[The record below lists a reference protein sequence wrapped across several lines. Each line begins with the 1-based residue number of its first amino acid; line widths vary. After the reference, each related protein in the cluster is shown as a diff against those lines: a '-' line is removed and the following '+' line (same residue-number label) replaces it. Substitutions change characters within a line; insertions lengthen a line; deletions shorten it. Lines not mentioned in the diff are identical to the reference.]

1 MRPRIASSLSVAT
14 LAVIALACDGRT
26 TGVLVTGPTSDVRL
40 RLLNALT
47 SSQAVDLL
55 VDGQVAS
62 SGVPFGG
69 AGPYVVLTAGSH
81 RLQARSS
88 TTGTIL
94 VDQTRDLTS
103 IGSFCFVPAP
113 GLGEQGARFITDDPT
128 PTAGMAEVRVVHVA
142 AARQAVSVYV
152 TPATADLSSSTPVI
166 SLLPFGLASDYVAVA
181 PGTYRI
187 RVTPPGDPSTIL
199 LDMGNV
205 TLTSGSV
212 HTLMMTDALG
222 GGLPTN
228 LSIVADTN

>member
-1 MRPRIASSLSVAT
+1 MRARIASSLSAAT
-14 LAVIALACDGRT
+14 LVVVALACEGRT
-26 TGVLVTGPTSDVRL
+26 TGLLVTGPTSDVRV

-55 VDGQVAS
+55 VDGQVAA
-62 SGVPFGG
+62 SGVAFGG
-69 AGPYVVLTAGSH
+69 ASPYVALTAGSH

-94 VDQTRDLTS
+94 VDQTRDLNTN
-103 IGSFCFVPAP
+103 GSFSFVPAP
-113 GLGEQGARFITDDPT
+113 GLGEQGARLIADDPT
-128 PTAGMAEVRVVHVA
+128 PTAGMAEIRVVHVA
-142 AARQAVSVYV
+142 AARGAVSVYV
-152 TPATADLSSSTPVI
+152 TPPAADLAAATPVI
-166 SLLPFGLASDYVAVA
+166 PLLPFGLASDYVAVT

-187 RVTPPGDPSTIL
+187 RVTAPGNTSSVL

-205 TLTSGSV
+205 TLTSGTV
-212 HTLMMTDALG
+212 RTLMMTDALG

>member
-14 LAVIALACDGRT
+14 LAVVALACDGRT
-26 TGVLVTGPTSDVRL
+26 TGILVTGPTSDVRV
-40 RLLNALT
+40 RMLNALT
-47 SSQAVDLL
+47 SSQAVDLI

-69 AGPYVVLTAGSH
+69 ASPYVALTAGSH

-94 VDQTRDLTS
+94 VDQTRDLNTN
-103 IGSFCFVPAP
+103 GSFSFVPAP
-113 GLGEQGARFITDDPT
+113 GLGELGARFIADDPT

-142 AARQAVSVYV
+142 AARGAVSVYV
-152 TPATADLSSSTPVI
+152 TSPTADLSSATPVI
-166 SLLPFGLASDYVAVA
+166 SLLPFGLASDYVAVT

-187 RVTPPGDPSTIL
+187 RVTPAGNPSSIL

-205 TLTSGSV
+205 TLASGTV
-212 HTLMMTDALG
+212 RTLMMTDALG

>member
-1 MRPRIASSLSVAT
+1 MRPRIASSLSVAI
-14 LAVIALACDGRT
+14 LAVVALACEGRT
-26 TGVLVTGPTSDVRL
+26 TGILVTGPTADVRV

-55 VDGQVAS
+55 VDGQVVS

-69 AGPYVVLTAGSH
+69 AGPYVALTAGSH

-94 VDQTRDLTS
+94 VDQTRDLTTS
-103 IGSFCFVPAP
+103 GSFSFVPAP

-128 PTAGMAEVRVVHVA
+128 PTAGMAEIRVVHVA
-142 AARQAVSVYV
+142 AARGPVSVYV
-152 TPATADLSSSTPVI
+152 TPATTDLSSATPVI
-166 SLLPFGLASDYVAVA
+166 PLLPFALASDYVAVT
-181 PGTYRI
+181 PGTYRV
-187 RVTPPGDPSTIL
+187 RVTPPGDPSSVL

-205 TLTSGSV
+205 TLTSGTV
-212 HTLMMTDALG
+212 RTLMMTDALG

-228 LSIVADTN
+228 LSIVADSN